1 MKNNINKSI
10 AILVIGLFM
19 SFTISAKENGNP
31 KVVTISDA
39 NQVIK
44 EHVIFPNVLMN
55 FNQEEKVN
63 VVFTVNEAGFVNLA
77 IASSSNEALKKSIE
91 SQFLKLKI
99 KNLKANNAYSVVINF
114 KTI

>member
-1 MKNNINKSI
+1 MKININKSI
-10 AILVIGLFM
+10 TVLALALFF
-19 SFTISAKENGNP
+19 SFTISAKEDGNP
-31 KVVTISDA
+31 KAITMTDA

-44 EHVIFPNVLMN
+44 EHVIFPNVLLN
-55 FNQEEKVN
+55 YSQEEKVN
-63 VVFTVNEAGFVNLA
+63 VVFTVNELGQVNLA
-77 IASSSNEALKKSIE
+77 IASSSNDALKKSIE